1 MNAFG
6 FDGKTFQRDVIAG
19 TVRLFKL
26 RMVFNEFA
34 VFSAKASGEEVLVLD
49 SVSSDDYLGF
59 MNPGNEQEI
68 NIEVLSHDQYC
79 SRLGDFH
86 VLCKDFFETEIFST
100 VLATEIATDKDV
112 YLVVDK
118 REGGA
123 LVVSGGKNAG
133 DDSDHANYR
142 VAKNM
147 GLVD

>member
-1 MNAFG
+1 MNTFNVDKESLQKDVLKG
-6 FDGKTFQRDVIAG
+6 FVMLA
-19 TVRLFKL
+19 KL
-26 RMVFNEFA
+26 RISANGFCIFNA
-34 VFSAKASGEEVLVLD
+34 NVSGDEVLMLE
-49 SVSSDDYLGF
+49 SVSSDDCLGF
-59 MNPGNEQEI
+59 MSPGNEQEI

-79 SRLGDFH
+79 SHLGDFH

-123 LVVSGGKNAG
+123 LVVSGAKNAG

-142 VAKNM
+142 IAKNM

>member
-6 FDGKTFQRDVIAG
+6 FDGKTFQRDILAG
-19 TVRLFKL
+19 AVKPFKL
-26 RMVFNEFA
+26 RMVFKEFA
-34 VFSAKASGEEVLVLD
+34 FFSANVSGEEVLVLE
-49 SVSSDDYLGF
+49 SVSSDDFLGF
-59 MNPGNEQEI
+59 MNPSNEQEI
-68 NIEVLSHDQYC
+68 NVEVLSHDQYR

-142 VAKNM
+142 IAKSM

>member
-6 FDGKTFQRDVIAG
+6 FDGEAFQRDVMAG
-19 TVRLFKL
+19 IVKPFKL
-26 RMVFNEFA
+26 RMVFSGFS
-34 VFSAKASGEEVLVLD
+34 VFSANASGEEVLVLE
-49 SVSSDDYLGF
+49 SVSSDDCLGF

-68 NIEVLSHDQYC
+68 NIEILSHDQYC
-79 SRLGDFH
+79 SRLDDFH

-142 VAKNM
+142 IAKSM
-147 GLVD
+147 GLLD